1 MIHRAIAVN
10 GPTLAFA
17 LTGALLLPGGC
28 SRTVWLNQTK
38 ERTGNITMLFVNTTS
53 ADAGF
58 TYGTW
63 DEWDQ
68 SPGTVNMQQSSVPA
82 FTTSEVVTVPCARN
96 AAIGTQ
102 PLVDR
107 VLETK
112 ADDTDTFIPERFD
125 TVVRFTQA
133 SSDSDAAGLPTAG
146 TANGVGLLLGVDY
159 SCEDRIIFTLVED
172 PDAEGGYR
180 IDHVVI
186 LDARQNE

>member
-68 SPGTVNMQQSSVPA
+68 SPGTVNMRQSSVPA
-82 FTTSEVVTVPCARN
+82 FTASEVVTVPCARN

-125 TVVRFTQA
+125 TVVRFAQA

-146 TANGVGLLLGVDY
+146 TAKGVGLLLGVDY
-159 SCEDRIIFTLVED
+159 SCEDRIIFTFVED

-180 IDHVVI
+180 IDYVVI